1 MAYITLEVTAIHADA
16 PGTGEQD
23 ISGWTGTKPSAGC
36 TAAC

>member
-1 MAYITLEVTAIHADA
+1 MAHIALEVTAIHADA

-23 ISGWTGTKPSAGC
+23 ISGWTGTKPCVAH